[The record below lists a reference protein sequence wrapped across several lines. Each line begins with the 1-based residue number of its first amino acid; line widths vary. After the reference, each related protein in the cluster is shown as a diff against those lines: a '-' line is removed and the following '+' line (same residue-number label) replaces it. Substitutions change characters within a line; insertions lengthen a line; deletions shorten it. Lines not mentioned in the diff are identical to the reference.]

1 MMKDIFE
8 LDIFGESGESLD
20 TDTVIYEESADDKKP
35 AGTEHGVT
43 IPGGNS
49 ETPSAKPYDA
59 SSVAVPAK
67 TTITAD
73 QYNSALANLKKSFKE
88 AADVVEA
95 LENASVITKTPEEL
109 QMEFTESYLENALLE
124 SYEDGP
130 IFEAVDQ
137 SDKDAVKDIVRK
149 LRPKVEKSLRSN
161 NVEFYKPNL
170 VARCIISP
178 LTAGAA
184 TALATGAAAAVGGPL
199 AANVT
204 GAVIQS
210 VGSLNSAAG
219 FKQILSNR
227 LWQVLGVVHASHGD
241 NLDIAK
247 RLTEE
252 FKDELGDYKIL
263 TAKAIPAIYDLFKTK
278 FGWKN
283 NLEAYFLIVDKK
295 LPAELKEFQKEVEA
309 AVKENK
315 DDKKDDSKSKKD

>member
-1 MMKDIFE
+1 MHGQFNLDIFE
-8 LDIFGESGESLD
+8 ESLD
-20 TDTVIYEESADDKKP
+20 DDTIIYEESGDKNP
-35 AGTEHGVT
+35 SGTEHGVT
-43 IPGGNS
+43 IPGGNG
-49 ETPSAKPYDA
+49 ETPSSKPYDA
-59 SSVAVPAK
+59 SSIPVPAK

-88 AADVVEA
+88 AAEVVEV

-130 IFEAVDQ
+130 IFEAVDR

-149 LRPKVEKSLRSN
+149 LRPKVEKTLKSD

-178 LTAGAA
+178 LAATAVAAIAAGAA
-184 TALATGAAAAVGGPL
+184 TVAGGPAVG
-199 AANVT
+199 N
-204 GAVIQS
+204 AVGSVVSS
-210 VGSLNSAAG
+210 VGSTVSGTNVGAG
-219 FKQILSNR
+219 LKQVLSNR

-263 TAKAIPAIYDLFKTK
+263 TAKAIPAIYDMFKGK

-295 LPAELKEFQKEVEA
+295 LPSEIKEFQKEVADA
-309 AVKENK
+309 AKE
-315 DDKKDDSKSKKD
+315 KKDDGKAKKD